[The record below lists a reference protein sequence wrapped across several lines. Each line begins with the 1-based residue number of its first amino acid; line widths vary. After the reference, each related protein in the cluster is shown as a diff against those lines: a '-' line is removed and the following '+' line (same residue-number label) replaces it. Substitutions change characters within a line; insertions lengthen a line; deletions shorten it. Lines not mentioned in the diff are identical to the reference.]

1 MGKYTFLEQKI
12 PVPAWFGRF
21 HVFAAGVAFMFTQGS
36 MSALALYSS
45 TLKQELGYSQDDVD
59 WLAVAKSAS
68 PILSCV
74 LGGMQ
79 DKLGSFY
86 CLTISSMIG
95 VVGFSLIYAALEGDI
110 DVSYETMWWLHFFAY
125 GGVTALQAP
134 PLLTAMANFPKHRAY
149 TTSILFAAQSIGG
162 SLVSEYDDYAEDN
175 SVVLMCGLNSGVT
188 AFLVW
193 PFMRILSISKLSAEE
208 IQATGPTLVCFAS
221 FMAIIILY
229 MLVIEVWEI
238 EVDFTKYA
246 QEWVLFG
253 YLIFMTLCVILGLCF
268 WHWALEREKI
278 KASQFRVVVDEREDA
293 GLLTSQ
299 VEESDKRYDT
309 FNLRRAMKMRRKTAA
324 WQDSEVPYS
333 VMIYNVAID
342 PKYYL
347 LVVVGYGVLGN
358 MPTVSDNIEQIVL
371 AIVGLDDA
379 DHISRYISTSVTSL
393 AAGRLSSG
401 IISDALLK
409 RYQIPRYYLATA
421 GGISTCLGLYFYA
434 ESSAE
439 KLYSACAFNNFG
451 FGWTSIIMTTM
462 ILEQWG
468 EEVYGFTNFFLLF
481 VCNLC
486 GSLIGSI
493 ALFSNEYDDEAQ
505 FDYNGSKYCFG
516 NDCFDMTF
524 YVLLGIALVGTNLCI
539 LYGYVTRDKH
549 EELLLTCTT
558 QEQPSNQQEL
568 KG

>member
-1 MGKYTFLEQKI
+1 
-12 PVPAWFGRF
+12 
-21 HVFAAGVAFMFTQGS
+21 

-293 GLLTSQ
+293 EKEPEVVECASFASRRNKGVVVLVLPGLLTSQ
-299 VEESDKRYDT
+299 VEESD
-309 FNLRRAMKMRRKTAA
+309 
-324 WQDSEVPYS
+324 
-333 VMIYNVAID
+333 
-342 PKYYL
+342 
-347 LVVVGYGVLGN
+347 
-358 MPTVSDNIEQIVL
+358 
-371 AIVGLDDA
+371 
-379 DHISRYISTSVTSL
+379 
-393 AAGRLSSG
+393 
-401 IISDALLK
+401 K

-539 LYGYVTRDKH
+539 LY
-549 EELLLTCTT
+549 
-558 QEQPSNQQEL
+558 
-568 KG
+568 